1 MARQPCETPAE
12 REQEALYRQVRR
24 LPDQLDRAR
33 RRVAQLE
40 NMARRLGLHDLVEGA

>member
-1 MARQPCETPAE
+1 MPRQIPETP
-12 REQEALYRQVRR
+12 QEVWDEKLYRLANR
-24 LPDQLDRAR
+24 LPAQLDSAR